1 MTKLPIEDVLRLTDA
16 LQSYVGQ
23 KIVVVEFL
31 SREGGGKDGHPATRS
46 QFTFVADRFFGV
58 TLSGLFLGLESE
70 DGDTVYTL
78 SLDSVVSIAVQNDQL
93 TIIEHMEAKT
103 SRETVVRSAEKTED
117 CTSFVAP

>member
-1 MTKLPIEDVLRLTDA
+1 MTKLPNEDVLRLTDA

-46 QFTFVADRFFGV
+46 QFTFIADRFFGV

-78 SLDSVVSIAVQNDQL
+78 SLDSVVSIIVQNDQL

-103 SRETVVRSAEKTED
+103 SRETVVRLVEKTED
-117 CTSFVAP
+117 CAGFVAP